1 MNYNIKSSSPSQ
13 FSLFYLLA
21 FALVVCGVFIYNLRP
36 PSTAPKQKKSAELQ
50 DESHRKKDDL
60 SSIEGEGLLET
71 KSIEMSSDRRTHS
84 ASVGGLYGS
93 IEEQPSNP
101 PKSSQ
106 P

>member
-1 MNYNIKSSSPSQ
+1 
-13 FSLFYLLA
+13 
-21 FALVVCGVFIYNLRP
+21 VFIYNLRP
-36 PSTAPKQKKSAELQ
+36 PSTAPPKQKKSAELQ
-50 DESHRKKDDL
+50 DKSHRKKDDL